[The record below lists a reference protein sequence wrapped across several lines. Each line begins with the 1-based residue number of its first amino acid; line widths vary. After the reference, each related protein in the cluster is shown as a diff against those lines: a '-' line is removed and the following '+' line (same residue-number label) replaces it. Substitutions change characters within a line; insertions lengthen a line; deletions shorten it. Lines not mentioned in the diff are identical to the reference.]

1 MSCIRLAYHTY
12 IKNFLSRNNNVY
24 TMSDWE
30 ASCSSY
36 CKCILKLEV
45 YFKMADDFCASG
57 HAQWVRSRINTSN
70 SYTLCWV
77 APTKY
82 YLAACW
88 YRSLQNFLKCVK
100 TKVVKFECGCVVRSQ
115 MRANVVIREL
125 ILQEC
130 NIMLPCI
137 QLSCSLAMQ
146 CMHDIRLVL
155 LPIGHWRLTKIYV
168 CYIK

>member
-1 MSCIRLAYHTY
+1 MYFEVGL
-12 IKNFLSRNNNVY
+12 
-24 TMSDWE
+24 
-30 ASCSSY
+30 
-36 CKCILKLEV
+36 LEV

-57 HAQWVRSRINTSN
+57 HAQWVRARINTSN

-100 TKVVKFECGCVVRSQ
+100 TKVVKFECGRVVRSQ

-130 NIMLPCI
+130 NILLPCI
-137 QLSCSLAMQ
+137 QLSPHRYDVDPPGKTRSSWSR
-146 CMHDIRLVL
+146 HRSYTRN
-155 LPIGHWRLTKIYV
+155 LPLGAGSWCQRQVKW
-168 CYIK
+168 